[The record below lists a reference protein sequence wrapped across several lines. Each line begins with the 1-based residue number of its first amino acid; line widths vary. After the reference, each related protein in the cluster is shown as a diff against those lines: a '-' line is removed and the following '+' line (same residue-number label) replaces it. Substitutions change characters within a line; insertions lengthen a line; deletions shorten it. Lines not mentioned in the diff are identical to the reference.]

1 MDGGI
6 LAARNFV
13 EILVT
18 LEDPSA
24 GVCHGFCRRA
34 EKPGFTAAKDGR
46 RYVASARLTSGW
58 FATMRYD

>member
-46 RYVASARLTSGW
+46 GRIRRTALET
-58 FATMRYD
+58 